1 MGHNN
6 TTRQQ
11 WESLERSQQQSLLA
25 AMSGEHRETLT
36 ASGEEVIFEE
46 DEVILRIGEPSQH
59 FYLLTSGSVSVD
71 VVARHYRARVQA
83 LGRGQVFGWSS
94 LLDCCDTLFEV
105 RALERT
111 TALRFQGSA
120 LNAMCRQNPAFGVE
134 LLRWVLHSVAGRVLG
149 AETKL
154 AEFCGVS
161 DRRA

>member
-1 MGHNN
+1 MGNNN
-6 TTRQQ
+6 TTKEQ
-11 WESLERSQQQSLLA
+11 WESLERSQQQRLLA
-25 AMSGEHRETLT
+25 GLGAEHRETLT
-36 ASGEEVIFEE
+36 SLGEEVTFQE

-59 FYLLTSGSVSVD
+59 FYLLLSGSVSVE
-71 VVARHYRARVQA
+71 VVAQHYRARVQA

-94 LLDCCDTLFEV
+94 LLDGCDTLFEV
-105 RALERT
+105 RALEPT
-111 TALRFQGSA
+111 TALRFRGTA

-161 DRRA
+161 ARRA